1 MSVYIRV
8 FERVPSV
15 LQAAVQALVSVFE
28 PAELAARAF
37 EQVFVQAALARAR
50 ERGSGFAQ
58 GMEQERAQIPVLS
71 GHAFRLLLNFC
82 QTCIL
87 CFYL

>member
-1 MSVYIRV
+1 M
-8 FERVPSV
+8 PSV

-37 EQVFVQAALARAR
+37 EQVFVLLSVQGQVFVQAALARAR